1 MVRIL
6 IDAWNHGDA
15 QGFAVAFAPSAEYI
29 AGSGRHVLG
38 RDRIAELVALATS
51 DPLVIMVGS
60 PRRSN

>member
-1 MVRIL
+1 MDDRRAIQHMVRIL

-38 RDRIAELVALATS
+38 RTS
-51 DPLVIMVGS
+51 GL
-60 PRRSN
+60 